1 MTTSPG
7 LLSVEPS
14 ELSSIA
20 GQVNTS
26 VEKRFQM
33 QIASFNP
40 RTGEEVT
47 SASETSSSDVRSIC
61 GRAADA
67 AATLRDTSPAERRA
81 WLNALADV
89 LEKDRA
95 NLVAIADDE
104 TALGAARLEGELTKT
119 IAQTRFYGDV
129 AVEGS
134 YLGLAIDDATD
145 TTPAMVRMCQPIGTV
160 AVFGASNFPF
170 VLGALG
176 HDTAAAIAAGCPVIA
191 KAHRAHLGLSLR
203 LAELAR
209 SAMTDAGAPEGVF
222 DGVLGHDAGV
232 ELVRAP
238 EVAAVAFTGSES
250 GGLAL
255 WTIANERPIPI
266 PVYAEMGTINPII
279 VTPRGVTAMDDI
291 ARGFVA
297 TFTSSA
303 GQYCTKPGVLFAPEG
318 SEALER
324 VSAAFRAAAP
334 SPVMLT
340 ASIARSVRTGIA
352 EMQEAGATLV
362 EESPYA
368 DIGYGAP
375 AAVLEASVRDIA
387 PDSRLL
393 EECFGAVAVV
403 CTYRTV
409 EEVCEALRT
418 LQASLVAAVFTGDAA
433 SDSDVAPIVDVLE
446 DKVGRVV
453 FNGWTTGAPHG
464 WAQNH
469 GGPWPATSNASG
481 TSIGAAALDR
491 FVRPVAFQSAADQ
504 WLPQAAR
511 DGNPWNVTRRVN
523 GILHQGST

>member
-1 MTTSPG
+1 M
-7 LLSVEPS
+7 
-14 ELSSIA
+14 
-20 GQVNTS
+20 
-26 VEKRFQM
+26 R
-33 QIASFNP
+33 IASFNP
-40 RTGEEVT
+40 QTGHEVT
-47 SASETSSSDVRSIC
+47 SAAATSSSDVVSIC
-61 GRAADA
+61 GRAAEA
-67 AATLRDTSPAERRA
+67 AATLRDTSPAERRI
-81 WLNALADV
+81 WLNALADA

-95 NLVAIADDE
+95 NLVAIADEE
-104 TALGAARLEGELTKT
+104 TALEPARLEGELSKT

-129 AVEGS
+129 AAEGS
-134 YLGLAIDDATD
+134 YLGLAVDDATD

-170 VLGALG
+170 VFGALG
-176 HDTAAAIAAGCPVIA
+176 HDTAAAIAAGCSVIA
-191 KAHRAHLGLSLR
+191 KAHSAHIGLSLR

-209 SAMTDAGAPEGVF
+209 SAMSDAGAPKGVF
-222 DGVLGHDAGV
+222 DMVLGHDAGV

-238 EVAAVAFTGSES
+238 EVAAVAFTGSQS

-266 PVYAEMGTINPII
+266 PVYAEMGTVNPVI
-279 VTPRGVTAMDDI
+279 VTPRGVAAMDEV

-303 GQYCTKPGVLFAPEG
+303 GQYCTKPGLLFAPEG
-318 SEALER
+318 SEALDR
-324 VSAAFRAAAP
+324 VSAAFRAASP

-340 ASIARSVRTGIA
+340 ATIARSVRTGIA

-362 EESPYA
+362 DESTYA
-368 DIGYGAP
+368 DAGYGAP
-375 AAVLEASVRDIA
+375 AAVLEAAVTDIA
-387 PDSRLL
+387 PGSRLL

-409 EEVCEALRT
+409 EEVCAALRT
-418 LQASLVAAVFTGDAA
+418 LQASLVAAVFTGAEAA
-433 SDSDVAPIVDVLE
+433 DPDVVAIVDVLE

-491 FVRPVAFQSAADQ
+491 FVRPIAFQSAADQ
-504 WLPQAAR
+504 WLPRAAQQS
-511 DGNPWNVTRRVN
+511 NPWNVTRRVN
-523 GILHQGST
+523 GILHQATT

>member
-1 MTTSPG
+1 
-7 LLSVEPS
+7 
-14 ELSSIA
+14 
-20 GQVNTS
+20 
-26 VEKRFQM
+26 
-33 QIASFNP
+33 
-40 RTGEEVT
+40 
-47 SASETSSSDVRSIC
+47 
-61 GRAADA
+61 
-67 AATLRDTSPAERRA
+67 
-81 WLNALADV
+81 V

-134 YLGLAIDDATD
+134 YLGLAIDDATE
-145 TTPAMVRMCQPIGTV
+145 TTPAIVRMCQPIGTV

-170 VLGALG
+170 ILGALG

-222 DGVLGHDAGV
+222 DTVLGHDAGV
-232 ELVRAP
+232 ELVRAT
-238 EVAAVAFTGSES
+238 EVAAVAFTGSQS

-266 PVYAEMGTINPII
+266 PVYAEMGTINPVI
-279 VTPRGVTAMDDI
+279 VTPRGVAAMDEV
-291 ARGFVA
+291 AAGFVA

-318 SEALER
+318 FEALER

-340 ASIARSVRTGIA
+340 ASIAQSVRTGIA
-352 EMQEAGATLV
+352 EMQGAGATLV
-362 EESPYA
+362 EESTYA
-368 DIGYGAP
+368 DVGYGAP
-375 AAVLEASVRDIA
+375 AAVLEASVSDIA

-418 LQASLVAAVFTGDAA
+418 LQASLVAAVFTGADA
-433 SDSDVAPIVDVLE
+433 DPDVAPIVDVLE

-511 DGNPWNVTRRVN
+511 QGNAWNVTRRVN
-523 GILHQGST
+523 GILHQAST

>member
-1 MTTSPG
+1 
-7 LLSVEPS
+7 
-14 ELSSIA
+14 
-20 GQVNTS
+20 
-26 VEKRFQM
+26 M
-33 QIASFNP
+33 QITSFNP
-40 RTGEEVT
+40 RTGHEVT
-47 SASETSSSDVRSIC
+47 SASETSSSDLVSTC
-61 GRAADA
+61 ARAAQA
-67 AATLRDTSPAERRA
+67 AATLRDTSPAERRG

-89 LEKDRA
+89 LDKDRA
-95 NLVAIADDE
+95 NLVAVADDE
-104 TALGAARLEGELTKT
+104 TALGPARLDSELSKT

-129 AVEGS
+129 AAEGS
-134 YLGLAIDDATD
+134 YLSLAVDDATD

-203 LAELAR
+203 LAELAG
-209 SAMTDAGAPEGVF
+209 SAMSDAGAPDGVF
-222 DGVLGHDAGV
+222 DIVFGHDAGV

-238 EVAAVAFTGSES
+238 QVAAVAFTGSQS

-266 PVYAEMGTINPII
+266 PVYAEMGTINPVI
-279 VTPRGVTAMDDI
+279 VTPHGAAAMDEV

-303 GQYCTKPGVLFAPEG
+303 GQYCTKPGLLLAPEG
-318 SEALER
+318 SEALDR
-324 VSAAFRAAAP
+324 VLAAFRAAAP

-340 ASIARSVRTGIA
+340 ASIARSVHTGLA
-352 EMQEAGATLV
+352 EMQAAGATLI
-362 EESPYA
+362 EESTYA

-375 AAVLEASVRDIA
+375 AAVLEVSLSDIA
-387 PDSRLL
+387 PGSRLL

-409 EEVCEALRT
+409 EEVCAALRT
-418 LQASLVAAVFTGDAA
+418 LQASLVAAIFTGADT
-433 SDSDVAPIVDVLE
+433 SDPDVAPVVDVLE
-446 DKVGRVV
+446 GKVGRVV

-491 FVRPVAFQSAADQ
+491 FVRPIAFQSAADQ
-504 WLPQAAR
+504 WLPRAAQP
-511 DGNPWNVTRRVN
+511 GNPWNVTRRVN
-523 GILHQGST
+523 GILHRATT

>member
-1 MTTSPG
+1 M
-7 LLSVEPS
+7 
-14 ELSSIA
+14 
-20 GQVNTS
+20 
-26 VEKRFQM
+26 R
-33 QIASFNP
+33 IASSNP

-47 SASETSSSDVRSIC
+47 RASETSSSDVESIC
-61 GRAADA
+61 GRSAEA
-67 AATLRDTSPAERRA
+67 AAAMRDISPAERRV
-81 WLNALADV
+81 WLNALADA
-89 LEKDRA
+89 LEQDRA
-95 NLVAIADDE
+95 HLVAIADDE
-104 TALGAARLEGELTKT
+104 TALGAARLEGELSKT
-119 IAQTRFYGDV
+119 IAQTRFYGEV

-134 YLGLAIDDATD
+134 YMGLAVDDATD
-145 TTPAMVRMCQPIGTV
+145 TASAMVRMCQPIGTV

-203 LAELAR
+203 LSDLAR
-209 SAMTDAGAPEGVF
+209 SAMSDAGAPKGVF
-222 DGVLGHDAGV
+222 DMVVGHDAGV
-232 ELVRAP
+232 ELVGAP

-255 WTIANERPIPI
+255 WRIANERPIPI

-279 VTPRGVTAMDDI
+279 VTARAVPAMDDI

-318 SEALER
+318 SGALDR
-324 VSAAFRAAAP
+324 VSAAFRAASP

-340 ASIARSVRTGIA
+340 DSIARSVRTGIA

-362 EESPYA
+362 EESTYP
-368 DIGYGAP
+368 DVGYGAP
-375 AAVLEASVRDIA
+375 AAVLEASISDLT

-409 EEVCEALRT
+409 EEVCGALRT
-418 LQASLVAAVFTGDAA
+418 LQASLVAAVFTGEGA
-433 SDSDVAPIVDVLE
+433 SDPDVAPIVDVLE
-446 DKVGRVV
+446 GKVGRVV
-453 FNGWTTGAPHG
+453 FNGWTTGALHG

-491 FVRPVAFQSAADQ
+491 FVRPIAFQSAADE
-504 WLPQAAR
+504 WLPRAAQQ
-511 DGNPWNVTRRVN
+511 DNPWNVTRRVN
-523 GILHQGST
+523 GILYQAST

>member
-1 MTTSPG
+1 M
-7 LLSVEPS
+7 
-14 ELSSIA
+14 
-20 GQVNTS
+20 
-26 VEKRFQM
+26 R
-33 QIASFNP
+33 IASFNP
-40 RTGEEVT
+40 RTGQEVT
-47 SASETSSSDVRSIC
+47 SASETSSSDVASIC
-61 GRAADA
+61 ARAAEA
-67 AATLRDTSPAERRA
+67 AAALRDTSPAERRV

-89 LEKDRA
+89 LEEDRA

-104 TALGAARLEGELTKT
+104 TALGLARLEGELTKT
-119 IAQTRFYGDV
+119 IAQTRFYGEV
-129 AVEGS
+129 AAEGS
-134 YLGLAIDDATD
+134 YLGMAVDDATE

-209 SAMTDAGAPEGVF
+209 SAMSDGGAPKGVF
-222 DGVLGHDAGV
+222 DMVLGHDAGV

-238 EVAAVAFTGSES
+238 EVAAVAFTGSQS

-266 PVYAEMGTINPII
+266 PVYAEMGTINPVI
-279 VTPRGVTAMDDI
+279 VTPGGVAAMDEV

-303 GQYCTKPGVLFAPEG
+303 GQYCTKPGLLLAPEG
-318 SEALER
+318 SEALDR
-324 VSAAFRAAAP
+324 VAEAFRAASP
-334 SPVMLT
+334 SPMMLT
-340 ASIARSVRTGIA
+340 DSIARSVRTGIS
-352 EMQEAGATLV
+352 EMQKAGATLV
-362 EESPYA
+362 EESTYA
-368 DIGYGAP
+368 DVGYGAP
-375 AAVLEASVRDIA
+375 AAVLEASLSDIA
-387 PDSRLL
+387 PGSRLL

-409 EEVCEALRT
+409 EEVCKALRT
-418 LQASLVAAVFTGDAA
+418 LQASLVAAIFTGAGE
-433 SDSDVAPIVDVLE
+433 SDPDVAPIVDVLE

-491 FVRPVAFQSAADQ
+491 FVRPIAFQSAADQ
-504 WLPQAAR
+504 WLPRAAQES
-511 DGNPWNVTRRVN
+511 NPWNVTKRVN
-523 GILHQGST
+523 GILHQATT

>member
-1 MTTSPG
+1 MRIS
-7 LLSVEPS
+7 
-14 ELSSIA
+14 
-20 GQVNTS
+20 
-26 VEKRFQM
+26 
-33 QIASFNP
+33 SFNP
-40 RTGEEVT
+40 RTGQEVT
-47 SASETSSSDVRSIC
+47 SAAATSSSDVASIC
-61 GRAADA
+61 GRAAEA
-67 AATLRDTSPAERRA
+67 AATLRDTSPSERRV

-104 TALGAARLEGELTKT
+104 TALGSARLESELSKT

-129 AVEGS
+129 SAEGS
-134 YLGLAIDDATD
+134 YLGLAVDDATD

-176 HDTAAAIAAGCPVIA
+176 HDTTAAIAAGCPVIA
-191 KAHRAHLGLSLR
+191 KAHSAHLGLSLR
-203 LAELAR
+203 LADLTR
-209 SAMTDAGAPEGVF
+209 SAMSDAGAPKGVF
-222 DGVLGHDAGV
+222 DMVLGRDAGV

-238 EVAAVAFTGSES
+238 EVAAVAFTGSQS

-266 PVYAEMGTINPII
+266 PVYAEMGTVNPVI
-279 VTPRGVTAMDDI
+279 VTPSGVAAMDEV

-303 GQYCTKPGVLFAPEG
+303 GQYCTKPGLLFAPEG
-318 SEALER
+318 SEAVDR
-324 VSAAFRAAAP
+324 VSAAFHAASP

-340 ASIARSVRTGIA
+340 APIARSVRTGIS
-352 EMQEAGATLV
+352 EMQSAGATLV
-362 EESPYA
+362 DESTYA
-368 DIGYGAP
+368 DIGYAAP
-375 AAVLEASVRDIA
+375 AAVLEAALSDFA
-387 PDSRLL
+387 PGSRLL

-403 CTYRTV
+403 CTYRTI
-409 EEVCEALRT
+409 EEVCAALRT
-418 LQASLVAAVFTGDAA
+418 LQASLVAAVFTGADA
-433 SDSDVAPIVDVLE
+433 SDPDVAQVVDVLE
-446 DKVGRVV
+446 GKVGRVV

-491 FVRPVAFQSAADQ
+491 FVRPIAFQSAADQ
-504 WLPQAAR
+504 WLPRAAQP
-511 DGNPWNVTRRVN
+511 GNPWNVTRRVN
-523 GILHQGST
+523 GVLHQATT

>member
-1 MTTSPG
+1 MRIS
-7 LLSVEPS
+7 
-14 ELSSIA
+14 
-20 GQVNTS
+20 
-26 VEKRFQM
+26 
-33 QIASFNP
+33 SFNP
-40 RTGEEVT
+40 RTGQEGT
-47 SASETSSSDVRSIC
+47 SAAATSSSDAVSIC
-61 GRAADA
+61 GRAAEA
-67 AATLRDTSPAERRA
+67 AATLRYTSPAERRV

-104 TALGAARLEGELTKT
+104 TALGPARLEGELSKT

-129 AVEGS
+129 AAEGS
-134 YLGLAIDDATD
+134 YLSLAVDDATD
-145 TTPAMVRMCQPIGTV
+145 TTPAMIRMCQPIGTV

-203 LAELAR
+203 LSDLAR
-209 SAMTDAGAPEGVF
+209 STMNDAGAPDGVF
-222 DGVLGHDAGV
+222 DMVFGHDAGV

-238 EVAAVAFTGSES
+238 QVAAVAFTGSQS

-279 VTPRGVTAMDDI
+279 VTPRAVPAMDDI

-318 SEALER
+318 SGALDR
-324 VSAAFRAAAP
+324 VSAAFRAASP

-340 ASIARSVRTGIA
+340 DSIARSVRTGIA
-352 EMQEAGATLV
+352 EMQAAGATLV
-362 EESPYA
+362 EQSTYP
-368 DIGYGAP
+368 DVGYGAP
-375 AAVLEASVRDIA
+375 AAVLEASISDLT

-409 EEVCEALRT
+409 EEACAALRT
-418 LQASLVAAVFTGDAA
+418 LQASLVAAVFTGAE
-433 SDSDVAPIVDVLE
+433 DSDPDVSPIVDVLE
-446 DKVGRVV
+446 GKVGRVV

-491 FVRPVAFQSAADQ
+491 FVRPIAFQSAADR
-504 WLPQAAR
+504 WLPRAAQP
-511 DGNPWNVTRRVN
+511 GNPWNVTRRVN
-523 GILHQGST
+523 GILHQAST